1 VIDGALRR
9 PCFGVFVIDRHVPVF
24 ERDGRNLV
32 VYLPDSV
39 HCSVCRHLNETSESR
54 SLIWETW
61 PRVVPGRLRRIPSAA
76 PWRARCSNRSR
87 KCLILSVLAADCGE
101 QKGKIGRK
109 SAGSSTHTIN
119 LNSQPLSKQ

>member
-1 VIDGALRR
+1 MGLFNKL
-9 PCFGVFVIDRHVPVF
+9 FGKKEKNTTV
-24 ERDGRNLV
+24 
-32 VYLPDSV
+32 
-39 HCSVCRHLNETSESR
+39 ETSYAIVTNEIDQFEGWHER

-61 PRVVPGRLRRIPSAA
+61 PRVVPGRLRRIPSAE
-76 PWRARCSNRSR
+76 PWRARCSNRSG

-109 SAGSSTHTIN
+109 SAGSSTRTIN